1 MSQRELQPCTVQEK
15 LMASTSGRLC
25 QYCEFDMNG
34 YWQTNLTHDV
44 LCFILLGFVFVFVFI
59 DNRYYIDSNIP
70 LLIPT
75 SI

>member
-34 YWQTNLTHDV
+34 YSQTNLTHDV
-44 LCFILLGFVFVFVFI
+44 LGFILLGVFCFCF
-59 DNRYYIDSNIP
+59 
-70 LLIPT
+70 
-75 SI
+75 